1 MTLLGSKS
9 DVDDICSLGF
19 GGHLWFRLRCMT
31 SSGGNNDDSSSDYQA
46 KPGYGEFP
54 SLPPEGYGVSP
65 SETQS
70 SPEVPGYTTPN
81 EQYPGYPPPSYNPT
95 GNTPQ
100 PGGIGEPNPYL
111 PPQNFGPPNQY
122 QPNQYQQ
129 HGQYGQS
136 QYGQPQYGQPPNAY
150 GQPNQFAGGYI
161 PPMQPVGTNGLAIA
175 SLVVSLAG
183 GCFYSLGGIVG
194 IILGIV
200 ALNQIKQTGQEGRG
214 LAIAGIAVG
223 ATFLAI
229 FAVILVVALIAS
241 ASSSY

>member
-100 PGGIGEPNPYL
+100 PDGIGEPNPYL

-129 HGQYGQS
+129 PGQYGQA
-136 QYGQPQYGQPPNAY
+136 QCGQPQYGMRTVNR
-150 GQPNQFAGGYI
+150 
-161 PPMQPVGTNGLAIA
+161 TN
-175 SLVVSLAG
+175 SLVDTSRRCSQSAPMVSQLRRWWYRLQAVVSTVSAESSESFWELSRSIRSSRQVKRDAG
-183 GCFYSLGGIVG
+183 L
-194 IILGIV
+194 
-200 ALNQIKQTGQEGRG
+200 R
-214 LAIAGIAVG
+214 
-223 ATFLAI
+223 
-229 FAVILVVALIAS
+229 
-241 ASSSY
+241 

>member
-1 MTLLGSKS
+1 
-9 DVDDICSLGF
+9 
-19 GGHLWFRLRCMT
+19 MT

-95 GNTPQ
+95 GNMPE
-100 PGGIGEPNPYL
+100 PGGFGEPNPYL
-111 PPQNFGPPNQY
+111 PPQTFSPPNQY
-122 QPNQYQQ
+122 PANQYQQ
-129 HGQYGQS
+129 PGQYGQA
-136 QYGQPQYGQPPNAY
+136 QYGQPPNPY
-150 GQPNQFAGGYI
+150 GQPNQFAGGYA
-161 PPMQPVGTNGLAIA
+161 PPMRPVGTNGLAIA

-241 ASSSY
+241 ASSPY

>member
-81 EQYPGYPPPSYNPT
+81 EQYPGYPPPSYNPP
-95 GNTPQ
+95 GNNPQ

-111 PPQNFGPPNQY
+111 PPQNFGPQ
-122 QPNQYQQ
+122 NQYQQ
-129 HGQYGQS
+129 NQYQQPGQYGQA
-136 QYGQPQYGQPPNAY
+136 QYGQPQYGQPPNPY
-150 GQPNQFAGGYI
+150 GQPNQFAGGYA
-161 PPMQPVGTNGLAIA
+161 PPMQPSAPM
-175 SLVVSLAG
+175 VSQLHRWL
-183 GCFYSLGGIVG
+183 YRL
-194 IILGIV
+194 
-200 ALNQIKQTGQEGRG
+200 R
-214 LAIAGIAVG
+214 
-223 ATFLAI
+223 
-229 FAVILVVALIAS
+229 VVASTVS
-241 ASSSY
+241 AESSESFWELSRSIRSSRQVNRGEGLR